1 MNKGTKIGEIEE
13 KIFCEK
19 YNNGEINLEKT
30 RLRYSDNIIAVHAT
44 KHQFSKITKLLVKPK
59 SDCFLIKD
67 LNGYYKNKQDTISE
81 DELLEDSFEL
91 IENSG
96 ISIKRPDSK
105 NYQIHKF
112 TPSSFLKLFND
123 DKCLGAGAM
132 IYSMHEKD
140 FPKNDQIIENIW
152 GNNKNDFLKY
162 FSNLGLE
169 KLKDIQSYCLKEIKR
184 LIDESQQKK
193 DYVFTGKNTFDEPY
207 CATYSFING
216 ELEPYKY
223 IDFYVSQ
230 GSGRIT
236 TPTIV
241 IKPK

>member
-1 MNKGTKIGEIEE
+1 M
-13 KIFCEK
+13 
-19 YNNGEINLEKT
+19 
-30 RLRYSDNIIAVHAT
+30 
-44 KHQFSKITKLLVKPK
+44 
-59 SDCFLIKD
+59 
-67 LNGYYKNKQDTISE
+67 
-81 DELLEDSFEL
+81 
-91 IENSG
+91 
-96 ISIKRPDSK
+96 
-105 NYQIHKF
+105 
-112 TPSSFLKLFND
+112 
-123 DKCLGAGAM
+123 
-132 IYSMHEKD
+132 
-140 FPKNDQIIENIW
+140 
-152 GNNKNDFLKY
+152 
-162 FSNLGLE
+162 
-169 KLKDIQSYCLKEIKR
+169 KDIQSYCLKEIKR